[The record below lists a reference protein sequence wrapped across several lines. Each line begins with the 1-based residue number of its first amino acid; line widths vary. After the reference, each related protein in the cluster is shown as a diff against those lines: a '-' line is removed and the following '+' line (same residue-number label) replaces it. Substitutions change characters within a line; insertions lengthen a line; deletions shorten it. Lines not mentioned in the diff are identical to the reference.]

1 MDRRVLLIIA
11 SCGLAVA
18 SVLLWLQAALALN
31 NVWVVLCLLSVQQAF
46 YAINAPTRSAAIP
59 RMLPGEQLP
68 AAQLTEHDRHA
79 VRGDRRATARRCACC
94 AGSTCRRCT

>member
-1 MDRRVLLIIA
+1 MDRRLLLIIA

-46 YAINAPTRSAAIP
+46 YRDQQPDPVGGHPADAA
-59 RMLPGEQLP
+59 RRP
-68 AAQLTEHDRHA
+68 AARGQLAEHDGVPVRRH
-79 VRGDRRATARRCACC
+79 RRAA
-94 AGSTCRRCT
+94 AGRA

>member
-18 SVLLWLQAALALN
+18 SVLLWVEAALALN
-31 NVWVVLCLLSVQQAF
+31 NVWLVLCLLSVQQAF

-59 RMLPGEQLP
+59 RMLPAISCP
-68 AAQLTEHDRHA
+68 PRTR
-79 VRGDRRATARRCACC
+79 
-94 AGSTCRRCT
+94 